1 LGIWGKSP
9 APEHYKRP
17 YGGEQL
23 KSVEGSVPDKT
34 TSDDSTYKVLSRI
47 ALYTVILAWVMLGIY
62 IFSMHEGLRHGILE
76 YFLATDRSGSK
87 FRALILLAPFVLTLI
102 GYLIND
108 RAKLF
113 RKTLVAEKELRQ
125 HTAEL
130 ERVNDLLTRENSE
143 RKKAEDLL
151 TRQTFYDSLT
161 NLPNRSLFIDRLH
174 NSLER
179 KKRYPD
185 HSFAVF
191 FLDLDRFKIIND
203 SLGHMIGDQL
213 LIMLAHRLKKH
224 VRAIDTIARFWGDEF
239 AVLIGD
245 TKGIAGVNTI
255 AERFHDETR
264 LPFSIFG
271 HEIFAT
277 MSMGIVMSTAGDYT
291 RPEDLLRDADTAMY
305 YAKERGRACH
315 VIFDSTMHAK
325 ATMALWLETELRRA
339 VEQNDFVLYYQPIVS
354 LRENKI
360 CGFEALLRWRHA
372 ERGIITPSEF
382 ITVAEETG
390 MILPL
395 GETVIREACRQLKA
409 WQELFPSCRDL
420 TVSVNVS
427 AKVFS
432 QPDFFDAVKN
442 ILEETGLEGR
452 CLRLE
457 IVERT
462 LIENP
467 EPAAAV
473 ITRFKSKLNV
483 WFDIDD
489 FGTGY
494 SALNYLRH
502 FPIRGLK
509 IDASFINAL
518 TFDKNNRAIVRTV
531 VALGQELG
539 FDVIAEGIETVEQL
553 DVFRTMKGEY
563 AQGFYLFRPL
573 DSEAAG
579 DLLSAQ
585 NVIPGTRN

>member
-1 LGIWGKSP
+1 M
-9 APEHYKRP
+9 
-17 YGGEQL
+17 
-23 KSVEGSVPDKT
+23 PDRNI
-34 TSDDSTYKVLSRI
+34 SDDSAYKVLSRI
-47 ALYTVILAWVMLGIY
+47 ALYTVILAWIILSVY
-62 IFSMHEGLRHGILE
+62 IFSMHEGFRKGILE
-76 YFLATDRSGSK
+76 YFLSPDRSGFK
-87 FRALILLAPFVLTLI
+87 FRALILLAPFVLTLL

-113 RKTLVAEKELRQ
+113 RKALVAEKDLRQ

-151 TRQTFYDSLT
+151 TRQVFYDTLT
-161 NLPNRSLFIDRLH
+161 NLPNRALFIDRLRGL
-174 NSLER
+174 LER

-185 HSFAVF
+185 HSFAIL

-203 SLGHMIGDQL
+203 SLGHIIGDQL
-213 LIMLAHRLKKH
+213 LIMLAQRLKKH
-224 VRAIDTIARFWGDEF
+224 VRSIDTLARFGGDEF
-239 AVLIGD
+239 AVLMED
-245 TKGIAGVNTI
+245 TKEISCVNDV
-255 AERFHDETR
+255 AERFHNGMR
-264 LPFSIFG
+264 SPFSIFG
-271 HEIFAT
+271 REIFTT
-277 MSMGIVMSTAGDYT
+277 MSIGIVMSNMGDYQ
-291 RPEDLLRDADTAMY
+291 RPEELLRDADAAMY
-305 YAKERGRACH
+305 HAKERGRALH

-339 VEQNDFVLYYQPIVS
+339 VEQNDFVVYYQPIIS
-354 LRENKI
+354 IEENKI
-360 CGFEALLRWRHA
+360 AGFEALLRWQHA

-382 ITVAEETG
+382 IMVAEETG
-390 MILPL
+390 LILLL
-395 GETVIREACRQLKA
+395 GERVIREACRQLKA
-409 WQELFPSCRDL
+409 WQEQFPSCRDL

-432 QPDFFDAVKN
+432 QPNFFDIVN
-442 ILEETGLEGR
+442 NVLEETGLEGS

-473 ITRFKSKLNV
+473 ITRFKSDLNV
-483 WFDIDD
+483 LFDIDD

-509 IDASFINAL
+509 IDGSFINAL
-518 TFDKNNRAIVRTV
+518 TFDKNNAIIVKTV
-531 VALGQELG
+531 IALGQELG
-539 FDVIAEGIETVEQL
+539 LDVIAEGMETVDQL

-563 AQGFYLFRPL
+563 AQGFYLFRPME
-573 DSEAAG
+573 SKAAG
-579 DLLSAQ
+579 ELLSAES
-585 NVIPGTRN
+585 VVPWKTRFK

>member
-1 LGIWGKSP
+1 M
-9 APEHYKRP
+9 
-17 YGGEQL
+17 
-23 KSVEGSVPDKT
+23 PDDSK
-34 TSDDSTYKVLSRI
+34 SDDSAYGVLSRI
-47 ALYTVILAWVMLGIY
+47 AFYTVILAWVMLGVY
-62 IFSMHEGLRHGILE
+62 IFSLHEGLRRGILE
-76 YFLATDRSGSK
+76 YFLSADRSGSK

-113 RKTLVAEKELRQ
+113 RKALIAEKELRQ
-125 HTAEL
+125 RAAEL

-151 TRQTFYDSLT
+151 TRQTFYDPLT
-161 NLPNRSLFIDRLH
+161 NLPNRSLFVDRLRY
-174 NSLER
+174 SLAR

-185 HSFAVF
+185 HTFAVF
-191 FLDLDRFKIIND
+191 FLDLDRFKVIND

-213 LIMLAHRLKKH
+213 LIMLAQRLKQH
-224 VRAIDTIARFWGDEF
+224 IRAVDSIARFWGDEF

-245 TKGIAGVNTI
+245 TRGISGVNTI
-255 AERFHDETR
+255 AQRFHDEMKA
-264 LPFSIFG
+264 PFSIFG
-271 HEIFAT
+271 HEIFMT
-277 MSMGIVMSTAGDYT
+277 LSIGIVMSTTGDYT
-291 RPEDLLRDADTAMY
+291 RPEELLRDTDTALC
-305 YAKERGRACH
+305 YAKERGGAYH
-315 VIFDSTMHAK
+315 VIFDATMHAK
-325 ATMALWLETELRRA
+325 ATMALWLETALRRA
-339 VEQNDFVLYYQPIVS
+339 VEHNDFVLYYQPIVS
-354 LRENKI
+354 LHENKI
-360 CGFEALLRWRHA
+360 RGFEALLRWRHA

-390 MILPL
+390 LILPL

-409 WQELFPSCRDL
+409 WQENRPSCRDL

-432 QPDFFDAVKN
+432 RPGFFDTVRN
-442 ILEETGLEGR
+442 ILEETGLEGS

-467 EPAAAV
+467 EPAAAL
-473 ITRFKSKLNV
+473 IKRFRSELNV
-483 WFDIDD
+483 LFDIDD
-489 FGTGY
+489 FGSGY

-502 FPIRGLK
+502 FPVKGLK
-509 IDASFINAL
+509 IDGSFINAL

-531 VALGQELG
+531 IALGQELG

-563 AQGFYLFRPL
+563 AQGFYFFRPM

-579 DLLSAQ
+579 DLLSAR
-585 NVIPGTRN
+585 NVIPEKRN